1 MLQQYK
7 YHFKRISVLDNYA
20 ILESLPT
27 TARTSLLFAQY
38 HDAVDQLS
46 FLQARLIWRLTL
58 ISGLTIGPTVRAAPD
73 LGRRFGTTAAVALVL
88 SPLVEVQASLGQ
100 VRSGHGYDERS
111 P

>member
-46 FLQARLIWRLTL
+46 FLQARLRWRLGWL
-58 ISGLTIGPTVRAAPD
+58 SGC
-73 LGRRFGTTAAVALVL
+73 
-88 SPLVEVQASLGQ
+88 Q
-100 VRSGHGYDERS
+100 GHGRGLEQHRNAEEKIWDYRS
-111 P
+111 CRVRVVAFAWGSRVFHR